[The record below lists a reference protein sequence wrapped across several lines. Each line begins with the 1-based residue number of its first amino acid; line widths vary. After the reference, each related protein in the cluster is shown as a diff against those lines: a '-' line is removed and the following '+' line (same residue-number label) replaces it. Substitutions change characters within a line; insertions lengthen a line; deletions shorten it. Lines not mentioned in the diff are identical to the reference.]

1 MLTPLALTLSSYFH
15 FKNITSITY
24 GFSIYLFFYGFC
36 QVPLGFLSDRMSR
49 KSMLAFG
56 TLLNAAAIAAAAAF
70 PGYAFFLVCMAV
82 AGAGAAAYHPI
93 GAAYLSDLYSESKG
107 TALGISGIGAT
118 VGLAAGPAV
127 GGALCEA
134 IGWRGTFVVFAAI
147 GFLMSI
153 IFYFFAVEPE
163 RTGVLKSDGKS
174 VETSETGWSRGL
186 VFFLIAAAAVFT
198 TREFA
203 GWGGYYIIPVFSES
217 VFHYTEKSA
226 GMICGLQSVG
236 GFLAQPLGGWLS
248 DRIGRRRLMSV
259 LLLFAAAFMAATPFV
274 GRAGLP
280 AVVFLY
286 GIAYTATVPI
296 IDALIADRTPGRVR
310 GAVFGIFMASGI
322 GLSSVSPLAQ
332 AKIIDA
338 FGATMHGFRICFVLL
353 AAFLIISMTILLFF
367 RNAENGKNGAGN
379 RK

>member
-1 MLTPLALTLSSYFH
+1 M
-15 FKNITSITY
+15 
-24 GFSIYLFFYGFC
+24 
-36 QVPLGFLSDRMSR
+36 
-49 KSMLAFG
+49 
-56 TLLNAAAIAAAAAF
+56 
-70 PGYAFFLVCMAV
+70 
-82 AGAGAAAYHPI
+82 
-93 GAAYLSDLYSESKG
+93 
-107 TALGISGIGAT
+107 
-118 VGLAAGPAV
+118 
-127 GGALCEA
+127 CEA

-153 IFYFFAVEPE
+153 IFFFFAVEPE
-163 RTGVLKSDGKS
+163 RTGVLKGDGKTA
-174 VETSETGWSRGL
+174 ETSETGWSRSL

-198 TREFA
+198 TRELA
-203 GWGGYYIIPVFSES
+203 GWGGYYIVPIFSES
-217 VFHYTEKSA
+217 IFGYTARTA
-226 GMICGLQSVG
+226 GIIGGLQSIG
-236 GFLAQPLGGWLS
+236 GFVAQPMGGWLS
-248 DRIGRRRLMSV
+248 DRIGRRRLMSA
-259 LLLFAAAFMAATPFV
+259 LLLFAAAFMVATPFV

-280 AVVFLY
+280 VVVFLY

-296 IDALIADRTPGRVR
+296 IDALIADRTPGSVR

-322 GLSSVSPLAQ
+322 GLSAVSPLAQ